1 MREGE
6 AQKIR
11 PGVSAC
17 LLGRQVRYDGGH
29 KRDPFLTD
37 TLGPFVEWIP
47 MCPEVEIGL
56 GVPRDT
62 IRLVGEAAAPRLVVD
77 KTGEDL
83 TARINLFK
91 RRLDPAERAEL
102 FDVIRDY
109 RQGLV
114 PLVAPLGLTST
125 TSAGSP
131 SHIWPINVSRA
142 APQELMLRNHV

>member
-1 MREGE
+1 
-6 AQKIR
+6 
-11 PGVSAC
+11 V
-17 LLGRQVRYDGGH
+17 
-29 KRDPFLTD
+29 
-37 TLGPFVEWIP
+37 
-47 MCPEVEIGL
+47 
-56 GVPRDT
+56 
-62 IRLVGEAAAPRLVVD
+62 
-77 KTGEDL
+77 
-83 TARINLFK
+83 
-91 RRLDPAERAEL
+91 L